1 VDRVEWKSE
10 DVKEGNNNN
19 NNNNT
24 VISRLMPEVSMV
36 WLVGKQLPDSQTAA
50 ALSPQRDPLEI
61 H

>member
-1 VDRVEWKSE
+1 MDRVEWKSE

-24 VISRLMPEVSMV
+24 VISRLMPEVSMD